1 MLTTYRDAFSAPGA
15 PLFSATATFARLPL
29 SMTGLG
35 IVLLVVARTD
45 SYARAGT
52 VAAVYVLVA
61 SVAGPVQGRLADRI
75 GQAPVL
81 WVAGAIHATGIG
93 ITLLVVGE
101 PAPAAHLAV
110 ALAGLG
116 APQAGNMV
124 RARWAHVLEDRERL
138 STAFAIEAVLDEA
151 VFVLGPVLVTFLTLS
166 VAESSGLLVA
176 GGVSTLASWGLALQR
191 RSEPPVAD
199 RAAPRAAPIDFSI
212 LGPLAATAV
221 GLGVLF
227 GSTEVIVVA
236 FTEEAGRDQLAGV
249 VLAVWAAG
257 SLLAGLVVGAL
268 PPSDPARR
276 MRRALLGLTVLF
288 APLGLIDS
296 VGLLIVGMLG
306 AGLMI
311 APSLVAMTR
320 LVELGVPPRRLTESL
335 AWTTTGMS
343 AGVAIGAAAAGIVI
357 DAFGA
362 SPGFAVPL
370 VAGAV
375 ATVVAWV
382 LVPRVRAHGRTNDYG
397 GRGDDRTDTR

>member
-1 MLTTYRDAFSAPGA
+1 MLTTYREAFSTPGA

-35 IVLLVVARTD
+35 IVLLVVSRTD

-61 SVAGPVQGRLADRI
+61 SVAGPVQGRLADRV
-75 GQAPVL
+75 GQGRVL
-81 WVAGAIHATGIG
+81 WVAGALHAAGIAL
-93 ITLLVVGE
+93 TLLVVGE

-110 ALAGLG
+110 AVAGLG

-124 RARWAHVLEDRERL
+124 RARWAHVLTDRERL

-151 VFVLGPVLVTFLTLS
+151 VFVLGPVLVTFLTLQVS
-166 VAESSGLLVA
+166 DTSGLLVA
-176 GGVSTLASWGLALQR
+176 GGVSTLASWGLALQKK
-191 RSEPPVAD
+191 SEPPVAD
-199 RAAPRAAPIDFSI
+199 RAAPPAAPIDVSV
-212 LGPLAATAV
+212 LAPLAATAV

-236 FTEEAGRDQLAGV
+236 FTEEAGRDALAGV
-249 VLAVWAAG
+249 VLGVWAAG

-276 MRRALLGLTVLF
+276 LRRAVLGLTVLF

-296 VGLLIVGMLG
+296 VGLLIVGMLA

-311 APSLVAMTR
+311 APSLVALTR
-320 LVELGVPPRRLTESL
+320 LVELGVPSRRLTESL

-343 AGVAIGAAAAGIVI
+343 AGVALGAAAAGIVI
-357 DAFGA
+357 DSGGA
-362 SPGFAVPL
+362 SPGFVVPL
-370 VAGAV
+370 VAGAA
-375 ATVVAWV
+375 ATVIAWT
-382 LVPRVRAHGRTNDYG
+382 LVPRAHPSDGSQRLRWAGR
-397 GRGDDRTDTR
+397 